1 MESGDGR
8 SSRSFTFLLPWPKEH
23 GWRRRTELL
32 DAQTLTFFK
41 LKDFI
46 SNHTHTFRFQ
56 PQNRNVTPLPN
67 GKRSVNW
74 KHRHIPTQNVNTS
87 KLTGGC
93 GQSRNDWNTMLRLPD
108 SVVTKHQQCL
118 ARQSFKW
125 CLFILFYF
133 VFETGSH
140 VVQSSLKLTMWV
152 STIHLHFLS
161 AGMKALT
168 EVIRELLRQLRCGFY
183 HPKEKLNSSK
193 LILASIQCKEV
204 TWSKVWCG
212 LRRWLRGWECLL
224 RSKAMWIWT
233 LSPHVKS
240 WKWLYI
246 LLHRDRRVLPQ
257 ENEIVE
263 DICSL
268 ASTC

>member
-1 MESGDGR
+1 MESGDDR

-56 PQNRNVTPLPN
+56 PQNRNVIPLPN

-87 KLTGGC
+87 KLEDDYKLYRP
-93 GQSRNDWNTMLRLPD
+93 SAVRAVKERLKHNAKAKTD
-108 SVVTKHQQCL
+108 STVTKHQQCL

-140 VVQSSLKLTMWV
+140 VVQASNKLTMWV

-161 AGMKALT
+161 AGMIALT
-168 EVIRELLRQLRCGFY
+168 EVIRELLGQLRRGFY

-193 LILASIQCKEV
+193 L
-204 TWSKVWCG
+204 W
-212 LRRWLRGWECLL
+212 
-224 RSKAMWIWT
+224 
-233 LSPHVKS
+233 
-240 WKWLYI
+240 Y
-246 LLHRDRRVLPQ
+246 
-257 ENEIVE
+257 
-263 DICSL
+263 
-268 ASTC
+268 